1 MRAVVRGFHYAE
13 DNLGLSAVPCPPY
26 GGMGVGVGVGVFTG
40 VGVGV
45 GVSVGVGVGVGVS
58 VGVEVGGGGYH
69 FSVQA
74 SLPLS
79 TSSPL
84 TTSTL
89 Q

>member
-1 MRAVVRGFHYAE
+1 MQVVVRGFHYAE

-45 GVSVGVGVGVGVS
+45 GVSVGV
-58 VGVEVGGGGYH
+58 EVGGGGYH

-74 SLPLS
+74 SLLLS

>member
-1 MRAVVRGFHYAE
+1 MQVVVRGFHYAE

-45 GVSVGVGVGVGVS
+45 SVGVGVGVGVS

-74 SLPLS
+74 SLLLS